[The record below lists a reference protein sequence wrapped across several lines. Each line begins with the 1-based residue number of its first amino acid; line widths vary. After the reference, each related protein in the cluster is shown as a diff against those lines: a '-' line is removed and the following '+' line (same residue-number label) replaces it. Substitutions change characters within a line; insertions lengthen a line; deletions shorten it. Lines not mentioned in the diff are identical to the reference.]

1 MAACRAS
8 AVCKIEERRITA
20 ADRRKF
26 VSVFDQCDVEK
37 KSYLSREDLKI
48 AVVMLFGYKPSKS
61 ETSMMLEACAT
72 PNCPGVSLEQFVS
85 LMGRKLSAGDPYEK
99 TRRIF
104 RAFDLHCRGFLK
116 VEDFRSAFA
125 RVVPRLPERTVLE
138 AFRRDGEMKFS
149 RKREGGK
156 KAEEWSDPAGF
167 TPLAERRV
175 PLYAQQIYG
184 RAPGAPDRR

>member
-72 PNCPGVSLEQFVS
+72 PNCPG
-85 LMGRKLSAGDPYEK
+85 
-99 TRRIF
+99 
-104 RAFDLHCRGFLK
+104 RGFLK

-138 AFRRDGEMKFS
+138 AFRHVDHDSDGHISFKDFEDVIS
-149 RKREGGK
+149 
-156 KAEEWSDPAGF
+156 
-167 TPLAERRV
+167 
-175 PLYAQQIYG
+175 YG
-184 RAPGAPDRR
+184 LVNS

>member
-138 AFRRDGEMKFS
+138 AFRHVDHDSDGHISFKDFEDVIS
-149 RKREGGK
+149 
-156 KAEEWSDPAGF
+156 
-167 TPLAERRV
+167 
-175 PLYAQQIYG
+175 YG
-184 RAPGAPDRR
+184 LVNS